1 MEDGY
6 RRPTLLP
13 YRVEPRRPAH
23 VGRERPAGLAN
34 RGHGPHLDGGR
45 GPDPGTGVQATRR
58 PAARAIAVRSWRT
71 ASRGIAYGRGQ
82 APSQPPVV
90 AGDAI
95 PLFYLIASGFAV
107 LSLVLLVLAVR
118 AFRGRRW
125 LGSIGRGGTGVL
137 FLSLAALAA
146 VLGAS
151 TQGYRALTLEEVA
164 ATITT
169 VPTGPR
175 AFQAYVELPDG
186 RDTTVAV
193 TGDQLL
199 VDAHILKWRPLAN
212 ILGVHTQY
220 ELDRLG
226 GRYLEI
232 EDERS
237 ASRTVH
243 SLKTGKP
250 VDLFHLAR
258 RYTLLSLLVDTEYG
272 SATYIEVERPA
283 RFEIR
288 VSTTGL
294 LVREVELQ

>member
-1 MEDGY
+1 MSFY
-6 RRPTLLP
+6 W
-13 YRVEPRRPAH
+13 
-23 VGRERPAGLAN
+23 
-34 RGHGPHLDGGR
+34 
-45 GPDPGTGVQATRR
+45 
-58 PAARAIAVRSWRT
+58 IAV
-71 ASRGIAYGRGQ
+71 
-82 APSQPPVV
+82 
-90 AGDAI
+90 
-95 PLFYLIASGFAV
+95 GFLA
-107 LSLVLLVLAVR
+107 LSLGLVALAVR
-118 AFRGRRW
+118 AFRHRYW
-125 LGSIGRGGTGVL
+125 LGSMGRAGAGVL

-175 AFQAYVELPDG
+175 AFQAYVEFPDG
-186 RDTTVAV
+186 RDTTFHV

-199 VDAHILKWRPLAN
+199 VDAHILKWHPLAN

-237 ASRTVH
+237 APRTIH
-243 SLKTGKP
+243 SLKTDKP
-250 VDLFHLAR
+250 ADLFHLAR
-258 RYTLLSLLVDTEYG
+258 RYTLLTLLVDTEYG
-272 SATYIEVERPA
+272 SATYIRVHRPA
-283 RFEIR
+283 RFEVR

-294 LVREVELQ
+294 LVREMDAW